1 MNIIKTAV
9 LLSAAVAC
17 YGCYGIRASS
27 GGAEANTSQRKTN
40 PSDIA
45 LPSGYKAEVVATGL
59 TFPTSITFDENGS
72 IYVVE
77 SGYSYGE
84 KWTEPKLL
92 KIASSGKTSVIATGE
107 KNGPWNGVVYHDGNF
122 YVAEGGEMEG
132 GKILRISKEGDI
144 RALIEDLP
152 STGDHH
158 TNGPVINNG
167 YIYFGQ
173 GTATNSGV
181 VGEDNAKFGWLKRKP
196 DFHDIPCKDIVLAGT
211 NYESLNP
218 LTTDPDDKATTG
230 AFVPF
235 NTKTTEGQVIN
246 GSVPC
251 SGAVMRIPIDGGDPE
266 LVAWGFRN
274 PYGLAVHDG
283 QLFVV
288 ENGFDERGSRPVWGT
303 GDILWKVEEGTWY
316 GWPDYSGPHPLSDDL
331 YKSPGQES
339 TKLLLKEKPNEVPGP
354 VAILGV
360 HSSSNGMDFST
371 SDIFGYNG
379 WAFIA
384 QLGDMSPNVGKVMG
398 PVGFKVVM
406 VDVDS
411 GIMKDFAVNTG
422 KRNAPASVLKNGGL
436 ERPVAVR
443 FHPDENA
450 LYVVDFGILEIDGK
464 KTISH
469 EGTGVVWK
477 ISKEK

>member
-1 MNIIKTAV
+1 MKIVKTAV
-9 LLSAAVAC
+9 LLSIAITC
-17 YGCYGIRASS
+17 YGCYGVRPSS
-27 GGAEANTSQRKTN
+27 GGAEANTSIRKTDA
-40 PSDIA
+40 SDIA
-45 LPSGYKAEVVATGL
+45 LPRGYAAEVVATGL
-59 TFPTSITFDENGS
+59 TFPTGITFDENGNA
-72 IYVVE
+72 YVVE

-92 KIASSGKTSVIATGE
+92 KIESSGKTSLIATGE
-107 KNGPWNGVVYHDGNF
+107 KNGPWNGVVFNDGNF
-122 YVAEGGEMEG
+122 YVAEGGEMNG
-132 GKILRISKEGDI
+132 GKILRISQDGDI
-144 RALIEDLP
+144 TTLIENLP

-158 TNGPVINNG
+158 TNGPVIHNG

-196 DFHDIPCKDIVLAGT
+196 DFHDVPCKDVVLAGT

-218 LTTDPDDKATTG
+218 LTPDPDDKAITG
-230 AFVPF
+230 AYVPF
-235 NTKTTEGQVIN
+235 NTKTTAEQVIE

-251 SGAVMRIPIDGGDPE
+251 SGAVMRIPVDGGDPE

-274 PYGLAVHDG
+274 PYGLAVHNG
-283 QLFVV
+283 QLYVV

-303 GDILWKVEEGTWY
+303 GDILWQVEEGKWY
-316 GWPDYSGPHPLSDDL
+316 GWPDYSGPHPLNDDL
-331 YKSPGQES
+331 YRVPGKES
-339 TKLLLKEKPNEVPGP
+339 TKLVLKEKPNDVPDP

-360 HSSSNGMDFST
+360 HSSSNGMDFSK
-371 SDIFGYNG
+371 SAGFGYEG

-406 VDVDS
+406 VDVND
-411 GIMKDFAVNTG
+411 GIMKDFAVNKG
-422 KRNAPASVLKNGGL
+422 KRNGPASVLKNGGL

-443 FHPDENA
+443 FHPEENA
-450 LYVVDFGILEIDGK
+450 LYVVDFGILEIDEGN
-464 KTISH
+464 TVSH
-469 EGTGVVWK
+469 ERTGVIWK
-477 ISKEK
+477 ISKQK